1 MNRLIDKIN
10 KDMLYYEA
18 TKKQIEIWL
27 DIINEEFNTL
37 TNYNPI
43 NHIKTRIKTAES
55 ILGKLKKKNLEIS
68 YENIFKL
75 DDIVGARIVCD
86 FVDNIYEIVSKLKNN
101 SNINII
107 GEKDYIVNPKES
119 GYRGYHIIVKVPIS
133 IAGVSKDI
141 NAEIQ
146 IRTTAMDFWASSEHK
161 LNYKLKSK
169 DNTHKKYWKDAASKV
184 WELDIFMNDLYRN
197 ETNQREKSKFPI
209 ELINLNTLRKITANL
224 ALEP

>member
-107 GEKDYIVNPKES
+107 GENRLLTRLSKILYFEIRFNGFVSISSLLFFIFDFS
-119 GYRGYHIIVKVPIS
+119 HLII
-133 IAGVSKDI
+133 
-141 NAEIQ
+141 
-146 IRTTAMDFWASSEHK
+146 
-161 LNYKLKSK
+161 
-169 DNTHKKYWKDAASKV
+169 
-184 WELDIFMNDLYRN
+184 
-197 ETNQREKSKFPI
+197 
-209 ELINLNTLRKITANL
+209 
-224 ALEP
+224 